1 MLDLRDAFFVP
12 GDAVELR
19 AFTHGLMPRTVP
31 AMMERFTED
40 WRRLGVD
47 AWNAVPNHWRPH
59 SGEAVGWWTLP
70 EYLGDHFIA
79 PLLGA
84 PRGTCIMQPSVHW
97 TMQCLLSAP
106 ELFSEGVEVVLT
118 EAEFPS
124 TLHSAQRWA
133 DILGFD
139 VRVVPLNE
147 DGFVDE
153 EGVLEAISPDAALV
167 VLSHVGF
174 TTGEKLTDVFLEQ
187 VAEAAHEHGALFA
200 LDGYHANGS
209 MPIDVGALGA
219 DVYLGGLL
227 KEACGS
233 SGNAFVYVAPDVEL
247 TPRVGG
253 WFGDERP
260 FAFEPEPQPHPD
272 VRRRFLGGTTAV
284 ASLYHAVEGVRL
296 LLEAGLADVRAD
308 SLAKTDL
315 ALRRADEAGLAL
327 RSPRESERRSAMV
340 ILDVPSADKL
350 CAHLKRQHIYTDSR
364 QGRYLRLAP
373 FVWNTMEEIERT
385 FDAIAEAVTSGAY
398 LRLDETALDRAG
410 PVT

>member
-1 MLDLRDAFFVP
+1 MDLRDAFFVP
-12 GDAVELR
+12 DDAIELR
-19 AFTHGLMPRTVP
+19 AFTHGLMPKTVP

-40 WRRLGVD
+40 WRRFGVD
-47 AWNAVPNHWRPH
+47 AWNEVPNHWRPD
-59 SGEAVGWWTLP
+59 SGEAIGWWTLP
-70 EYLGDHFIA
+70 TYLGDQFIA

-84 PRGTCIMQPSVHW
+84 PAGTCIMQPSVHW
-97 TMQCLLSAP
+97 TMQCLLSAQ
-106 ELFSEGVEVVLT
+106 ELFSEGTQVVLT

-124 TLHSAQRWA
+124 TLHSAQQWA

-139 VRVVPLNE
+139 VQIVPAGEN
-147 DGFVDE
+147 GFVDQ
-153 EGVLEAISPDAALV
+153 EGILEAISPDAALV

-174 TTGEKLTDVFLEQ
+174 TTGERLEDHFLQ
-187 VAEAAHEHGALFA
+187 RVAEAAHENGALFA

-209 MPIDVGALGA
+209 MPIDVEALGA

-233 SGNAFVYVAPDVEL
+233 SGNTFLYISPDVEL
-247 TPRVGG
+247 TPRVSG

-260 FAFEPEPQPHPD
+260 FAFEETPAPHPD

-308 SLAKTDL
+308 SLKKTDL
-315 ALRRADEAGLAL
+315 ALQRADEAGLTL
-327 RSPRESERRSAMV
+327 RSPREKERRSAMT
-340 ILDVPSADKL
+340 ILEIPGADKL
-350 CAHLKRQHIYTDSR
+350 CAYLKEQRIYTDSR
-364 QGRYLRLAP
+364 QGRFLRLAP
-373 FVWNTMEEIERT
+373 FVWNTTDEIDRT
-385 FDAIAEAVTSGAY
+385 FDVIAESVASGAY
-398 LRLDETALDRAG
+398 LELGAVALDQAG